1 MNNQVLL
8 VCITELMTPTHFPL
22 LPILFDSNKDIFVG
36 IANDKE
42 VIVNVWAIFQSKDAE
57 RIESLAFVFR
67 KLLEK
72 QGIKSKY
79 MVQIKRS
86 IPKDWEVIKGQGVS
100 TSQP

>member
-8 VCITELMTPTHFPL
+8 VCITELISQLPL
-22 LPILFDSNKDIFVG
+22 LSILLDSNKDIFVG
-36 IANDKE
+36 LANDKE
-42 VIVNVWAIFQSKDAE
+42 SIVNVWAIFQSKDAK
-57 RIESLAFVFR
+57 RIEALAFVFK

-79 MVQIKRS
+79 MVQIRKS
-86 IPKDWEVIKGQGVS
+86 IPKDWQIIKGQGVS

>member
-1 MNNQVLL
+1 ML
-8 VCITELMTPTHFPL
+8 VCITELISQLPL
-22 LPILFDSNKDIFVG
+22 LSILLDSNKDIFVG
-36 IANDKE
+36 IANDEKS
-42 VIVNVWAIFQSKDAE
+42 IVNVWAIFQSKDAE

-86 IPKDWEVIKGQGVS
+86 IPKGWEILH
-100 TSQP
+100 

>member
-1 MNNQVLL
+1 ML
-8 VCITELMTPTHFPL
+8 VCITELISQLPL
-22 LPILFDSNKDIFVG
+22 LSILLDSNKDIFVG
-36 IANDKE
+36 IANDKKS
-42 VIVNVWAIFQSKDAE
+42 IVNVWAIFQSKDAE

-86 IPKDWEVIKGQGVS
+86 IPKGWEILH
-100 TSQP
+100 

>member
-1 MNNQVLL
+1 LL
-8 VCITELMTPTHFPL
+8 VCITELISQLPL
-22 LPILFDSNKDIFVG
+22 LSILLDSNKDIFVG
-36 IANDKE
+36 IANDEKS
-42 VIVNVWAIFQSKDAE
+42 IVNVWAIFQSKDAE

-86 IPKDWEVIKGQGVS
+86 IPKGWEILH
-100 TSQP
+100 